1 MKKIIS
7 VFFIL
12 IFLLISIFFVV
23 LTTTGI
29 ETQKFNKLIA
39 NKINQ
44 SNKNINI
51 ELNYIKFKLDFTE
64 LSLFLETLKPKINY
78 RNVFIP
84 SENFKVYIDFKSLF
98 STNPKIHKVSIEFS
112 ELNVMQ
118 IKKITPAIKPSNFKN
133 LIKERFID
141 GIAKVSLEIYLDE
154 NNLIENFIA
163 KGYIK
168 NLELKIV
175 KQINLK
181 KTDLNFFADK
191 DDILLK
197 NINGIFDNIRIN
209 DGDVKIELEPEIS
222 INSNF
227 NTDLEF
233 DNNSIDTIKD
243 LVKLPILSEI
253 HNTKASL
260 KNNFSIIFDKTYK
273 IKKYNFDSQGS
284 IQKLKLKFTKS
295 FKNNFFK
302 TNLKN
307 LSIID
312 ADIKMNFNNN
322 NNSTS
327 ILGSYSINNG
337 NLLKFD
343 LKNKNIKKKIDL
355 NLDVDFEEEFN
366 LDLINY
372 QKNKGEKASL
382 QIDLTKEKNRF
393 FFNEI
398 KVSERKI

>member
-154 NNLIENFIA
+154 NNIS
-163 KGYIK
+163 
-168 NLELKIV
+168 KI
-175 KQINLK
+175 L
-181 KTDLNFFADK
+181 
-191 DDILLK
+191 
-197 NINGIFDNIRIN
+197 
-209 DGDVKIELEPEIS
+209 
-222 INSNF
+222 
-227 NTDLEF
+227 
-233 DNNSIDTIKD
+233 
-243 LVKLPILSEI
+243 
-253 HNTKASL
+253 
-260 KNNFSIIFDKTYK
+260 
-273 IKKYNFDSQGS
+273 
-284 IQKLKLKFTKS
+284 
-295 FKNNFFK
+295 
-302 TNLKN
+302 
-307 LSIID
+307 
-312 ADIKMNFNNN
+312 
-322 NNSTS
+322 
-327 ILGSYSINNG
+327 
-337 NLLKFD
+337 
-343 LKNKNIKKKIDL
+343 
-355 NLDVDFEEEFN
+355 
-366 LDLINY
+366 
-372 QKNKGEKASL
+372 
-382 QIDLTKEKNRF
+382 
-393 FFNEI
+393 
-398 KVSERKI
+398 